1 MIKLISVII
10 PTYNPNQ
17 EKLDLTIKHLE
28 EQRLSKDRW
37 ELIIVDNN
45 SSKDVKINCSPSL
58 NYRLIKELRQG
69 LTYARLAGIKTAKG
83 ELVVLVDDD
92 NLLTP
97 DYLDNAAS
105 IFAENLNLG
114 AAGGKILPAFDSAP
128 EAWLADF
135 YELLAIRDL
144 GEEVILAS
152 WEHTF
157 PKPSPVGAG
166 MILSMNALK
175 TYLNKEHYI
184 LDRTGNSLSSG
195 GDNDIVIEVLK
206 AGWEVGYFPSLVLK
220 HLIPASRTTLK
231 YISKLTNESSKS
243 WVILLL
249 SHNICP
255 WEKIHRYSVPI
266 RKIRAWFA
274 YKAWSNKT
282 NYIKWKGA
290 CGIFDGLAT

>member
-17 EKLDLTIKHLE
+17 AKLDLTIKHLE
-28 EQRLSKDRW
+28 EQNLSKDLW

-45 SSKDVKINCSPSL
+45 SSKAIKVNCSPTL
-58 NYRLIKELRQG
+58 NYQVIKELTQG
-69 LTYARLAGIKTAKG
+69 LTHARLAGLRAAKG
-83 ELVVLVDDD
+83 ELIVMVDDD
-92 NLLTP
+92 NLLRP
-97 DYLDNAAS
+97 DYLANAAA
-105 IFAENLNLG
+105 IFASNLNLG
-114 AAGGKILPAFDSAP
+114 AAGGKILGAFDNEP

-144 GEEVILAS
+144 GEEVILAH
-152 WEHTF
+152 WDKTY
-157 PKPSPVGAG
+157 PKASPVGAG
-166 MILSMNALK
+166 MVLRMDALK
-175 TYLNKEHYI
+175 IYRNKVHVI

-206 AGWEVGYFPSLVLK
+206 AGWQVGYFPLLELK
-220 HLIPASRTTLK
+220 HLIPPSRTTFK

-243 WVILLL
+243 WVILLQ

-255 WEKIHRYSVPI
+255 WKKIKRCTVPI

-274 YKAWSNKT
+274 YKAWSNKI